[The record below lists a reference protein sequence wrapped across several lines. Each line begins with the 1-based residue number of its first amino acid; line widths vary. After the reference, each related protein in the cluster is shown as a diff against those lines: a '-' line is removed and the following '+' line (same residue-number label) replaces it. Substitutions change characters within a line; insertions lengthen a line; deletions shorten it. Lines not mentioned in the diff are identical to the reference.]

1 MLRFPPPL
9 HTLLAAASLILCL
22 AITFSAATPIL
33 AQSTPDAE
41 RDRAFKLYEKH
52 QFNEVLPLLEKLA
65 LGYPDDPQILL
76 RLGMTMVTESISTLD
91 VERRKQLRTQG
102 RAYLVRARELGVTND
117 LAQWAISGIAA
128 DGKDNGGRF
137 SLSKEA
143 DDAMR
148 AGEAAYA
155 RNDHD
160 AALKAYE
167 RAAKLDPGIYEAPLF
182 TGDLFLR
189 REEWQKAG
197 EWYARAIQLDP
208 NRETAYRYWG
218 DALLRQSRLDE
229 ARDKY
234 VEAVIVQ
241 PYTGYIWRNG
251 LFRWADKKGVHL
263 GHPKI
268 EPQSSVSPMKDNH
281 MTITID
287 PKSLEKNGDGTSA
300 WMAYA
305 ITRAAWS
312 VKNYERFKKEF
323 PTEKEYRHSL
333 KEEADALRQVVEIV
347 KSQIK
352 DGEIK
357 QLDPALAA
365 LVKIH
370 DEGLL
375 EAYILFGRVGAIN
388 SIGAD
393 YADYG
398 HANRDKLRRY
408 LREYVTSGKY

>member
-1 MLRFPPPL
+1 VDHSR
-9 HTLLAAASLILCL
+9 
-22 AITFSAATPIL
+22 
-33 AQSTPDAE
+33 
-41 RDRAFKLYEKH
+41 Y
-52 QFNEVLPLLEKLA
+52 
-65 LGYPDDPQILL
+65 
-76 RLGMTMVTESISTLD
+76 
-91 VERRKQLRTQG
+91 
-102 RAYLVRARELGVTND
+102 RAR
-117 LAQWAISGIAA
+117 W
-128 DGKDNGGRF
+128 KDEGGGRF

-143 DDAMR
+143 DEAMR

-160 AALKAYE
+160 AALKAYA
-167 RAAKLDPGIYEAPLF
+167 RAAKIDPRIYEAPLF
-182 TGDLFLR
+182 SGDVFLQQ
-189 REEWQKAG
+189 EEWQKAG

-208 NRETAYRYWG
+208 DRETAYRYWG

-234 VEAVIVQ
+234 VEAVIVE

-268 EPQSSVSPMKDNH
+268 EPQSSVSPLKDNH

-312 VKNYERFKKEF
+312 VNDYERFKKAF

-352 DGEIK
+352 DGKIK
-357 QLDPALAA
+357 QLDAALAE

-388 SIGAD
+388 SIGTD